1 MKHVDLIINSFNL
14 RTMKN
19 YILDHL
25 DVKDNVFALCEVQI
39 PGHQVKI
46 VNKALTSQQKW

>member
-1 MKHVDLIINSFNL
+1 MKHANFIINSFNL

-25 DVKDNVFALCEVQI
+25 DVQDTVFALHEVQI
-39 PGHQVKI
+39 HGYQVKI
-46 VNKALTSQQKW
+46 GNKALTSQQKW

>member
-25 DVKDNVFALCEVQI
+25 DVQDNVFALHEVQI
-39 PGHQVKI
+39 HGHQVKI
-46 VNKALTSQQKW
+46 GNKALTSQQTW

>member
-19 YILDHL
+19 YILDQL
-25 DVKDNVFALCEVQI
+25 DVQDNVFALHEVQI
-39 PGHQVKI
+39 HGHQVKTG
-46 VNKALTSQQKW
+46 NKALTSQQKW